1 MDKKTIKDIAE
12 IANVSYATVS
22 RALNDKYGVKE
33 GTRRRVLEIAH
44 ELQYSPNAVAR
55 GLKSSRTHTIGL
67 VIPDISNPFFPEV
80 ARGVEEGASE
90 QGYSVLLCN
99 TNWNV
104 AREEQYL
111 NLLAERRVDGI
122 IISPMS
128 ACSQP
133 LWRNGALAD
142 LPVVF
147 VANAPRDTTRP
158 YVIIDNAHGG
168 FLATSHLLSEG
179 YERIAF
185 VGAREESVTVDQRF
199 EGYRAA
205 IEAQGAHIDDSLVCL
220 GDFREQSGY
229 EAARALISGRRCPD
243 AMFAENDLLAIG
255 VIHAL
260 RERGLRVP
268 EDVGVVGFDDIP
280 LAAFPEIGLTTIA
293 QPKEEMGRRAAL
305 LLAEAIDRMKGQE
318 SSGGLSSAQPGS
330 APVQAMLEPELVVRS
345 TSTRTMNELPLQE
358 GVENAE

>member
-1 MDKKTIKDIAE
+1 MRSVVDKKTIKDIAE

-33 GTRRRVLEIAH
+33 GTKRRVLEIANQ
-44 ELQYSPNAVAR
+44 LKYSPNAIAR
-55 GLKSSRTHTIGL
+55 GLKSSRTYTIGL

-104 AREEQYL
+104 SREEQYL

-128 ACSQP
+128 ASSQS
-133 LWRNGALAD
+133 LWQDEVVGD
-142 LPVVF
+142 VPVVF
-147 VANAPRDTTRP
+147 LANAPKGTSRP
-158 YVIIDNAHGG
+158 YVIIDNTRGG
-168 FLATSHLLSEG
+168 YLATSHLLLQG
-179 YERIAF
+179 YERVAF
-185 VGAREESVTVDQRF
+185 VGAQEGSVTVDQRF

-205 IEAQGAHIDDSLVCL
+205 IDERGARFDDSLVCL

-229 EAARALISGRRCPD
+229 EAARDLISGRNCPD
-243 AMFAENDLLAIG
+243 AIFAENDLLAIG
-255 VIHAL
+255 VIHAV

-268 EDVGVVGFDDIP
+268 GDVAVVGFDDIP
-280 LAAFPEIGLTTIA
+280 LAAFPEIDLTTIA
-293 QPKEEMGRRAAL
+293 QPKEEMGRRAAQL
-305 LLAEAIDRMKGQE
+305 LSDAVDRVEAGRGPAP
-318 SSGGLSSAQPGS
+318 AQ
-330 APVQAMLEPELVVRS
+330 VMLEPELVVRG
-345 TSTRTMNELPLQE
+345 TSMRNTDESRLRTGTTLPD
-358 GVENAE
+358 